1 MYSLALITAP
11 TTEPIS
17 VADAKKQ
24 LELATS
30 YTAHD
35 QHLAMLITA
44 ARQYVENHTG
54 LAICTQTWD
63 YTFDRWPSSNE
74 PIYLPKSPVASITS
88 VKYYDQDGSQQTW
101 SSGQYVVNVNRN
113 PAVIRIQYGYT
124 WPTYR
129 AQPDSHT
136 IRMVC
141 GYGATTT
148 SAPAAVRQALLLLVS
163 HWFEQ
168 RTPEI
173 VGTTSNNVAHALDAL
188 LMQYRM
194 PDEFIA
200 YAEAC

>member
-1 MYSLALITAP
+1 MYSLSLITAP

-44 ARQYVENHTG
+44 ARQYVETHTG

-63 YTFDRWPSSNE
+63 YSFDRWPSTNE
-74 PIYLPKSPVASITS
+74 PIYLPRSPVASVTH
-88 VKYYDQDGSQQTW
+88 VKYYDGDGNQQTW
-101 SSGQYVVNVNRN
+101 SSAQYVVSTGRN
-113 PAVIRIQYGYT
+113 PATIRLAYGYS
-124 WPTYR
+124 WPSYR
-129 AQPDSHT
+129 VQPESLS

-141 GYGATTT
+141 GYGASNT

-168 RTPEI
+168 RTPEV
-173 VGTTSNNVAHALDAL
+173 VGTTTANVSHALDAL